1 MASETST
8 TTDIAAVESAATV
21 RVLVSALGE
30 LGESPWWRTKYLSET
45 GLRFLER
52 IYPRTAFAAGVR
64 GCGIAA
70 RRVHDESIG
79 RGKVFHLFRLPRSL
93 ENDIEND
100 LTTGLGQRLLEELQG
115 MLGDA
120 DRLRGRLLDLAQN
133 SQKVKPGP
141 WRLDEGDAA
150 KPETY
155 RRVAGAYAAAF
166 ERNERVFPFWEAP
179 KE

>member
-1 MASETST
+1 MASETRT
-8 TTDIAAVESAATV
+8 TGDTAAIESAAMV

-30 LGESPWWRTKYLSET
+30 LGESPWWRTKYLSDT

-64 GCGIAA
+64 GCRIAA
-70 RRVHDESIG
+70 RGVHDESIG
-79 RGKVFHLFRLPRSL
+79 RGEVFHLFRLPQAF
-93 ENDIEND
+93 EHDIERE
-100 LTTGLGQRLLEELQG
+100 LTIELGQRLLEEVQG

-120 DRLRGRLLDLAQN
+120 DRLRGRLLDLAQKDQN
-133 SQKVKPGP
+133 VKPGP
-141 WRLDEGDAA
+141 WRLDGGDAA

-155 RRVAGAYAAAF
+155 GRLAGAYAAAF
-166 ERNERVFPFWEAP
+166 DRNERVFPYWEAP

>member
-1 MASETST
+1 MVSETST

-30 LGESPWWRTKYLSET
+30 LGESPWWRTKYLSDT

-70 RRVHDESIG
+70 RGVHDESIG
-79 RGKVFHLFRLPRSL
+79 RGEVFHLFRLPQSF
-93 ENDIEND
+93 ENDIENE
-100 LTTGLGQRLLEELQG
+100 LTTGLGKRLLEELQG
-115 MLGDA
+115 TLGDA
-120 DRLRGRLLDLAQN
+120 DRLRGRLLDMAQEV
-133 SQKVKPGP
+133 QKVKPGP
-141 WRLDEGDAA
+141 WRLDGGDAA

-155 RRVAGAYAAAF
+155 GQLAGAYAAAF
-166 ERNERVFPFWEAP
+166 DRNERIFPYWEAP